1 MAKIKVTENQMFD
14 EIMNAVKK
22 AQKAADEANTPETTT
37 EPKKRRE
44 IPPVFAIARVAMKYF
59 KDGPAAYQ
67 TTEGKRNAV
76 DRTIA
81 RDKKH
86 RFADAARF
94 WDAVE
99 DEGLLLD
106 RAADLKVYC
115 DAHKLNYVAVK
126 QHLVLEGKG
135 FMKDIVLNGI
145 RGKET
150 LIDKFGLL
158 LYDRE
163 KECPSTQSGTE
174 KQEVAN
180 A

>member
-1 MAKIKVTENQMFD
+1 MFD
-14 EIMNAVKK
+14 EIMNVVKK
-22 AQKAADEANTPETTT
+22 AQKAADEANTSETAT

-44 IPPVFAIARVAMKYF
+44 IPAVFAITRVAMKYF
-59 KDGPAAYQ
+59 KDGPVAYQ

-76 DRTIA
+76 DRAIT

-99 DEGLLLD
+99 AEGLLLD

-115 DAHKLNYVAVK
+115 DDHKLNYVAVK

-158 LYDRE
+158 LYDRA
-163 KECPSTQSGTE
+163 KECPTTQSDTKE
-174 KQEVAN
+174 QEVAN